1 MRWPAF
7 FAALARLT
15 SNPRL
20 IIEIK
25 DKSRIEA
32 SAAHLASLGLAQ

>member
-1 MRWPAF
+1 RWHAV
-7 FAALARLT
+7 FAALAKLE

-25 DKSRIEA
+25 DKSKIPA
-32 SAAHLASLGLAQ
+32 SSAFLASIGLAE